1 MTATTRDAALSALAD
16 LVDSAYAW
24 KTGPSRKLKLW
35 SDVPVTSRPAC
46 FLFEGGL
53 ETYAWS
59 ESAIPKRVIEAKIF
73 AYLNANDRAV
83 IGASLLDGV
92 MDALDSAFMPK
103 GADAVLGRNTLDGHV
118 YSCRIDGKVLKD
130 PGDFDGDALLIVPVK
145 LVLP

>member
-16 LVDSAYAW
+16 LLGSAYAW

-35 SDVPVTSRPAC
+35 SDVPVTNRPAC

-53 ETYAWS
+53 ETYTWS
-59 ESAIPKRVIEAKIF
+59 EGAVPKRVIEAKVF
-73 AYLNANDRAV
+73 AYLNVNDRAV

-92 MDALDSAFMPK
+92 MDALDSAFMPR
-103 GADAVLGRNTLDGHV
+103 GADAVLGRNTLDGTV
-118 YSCRIDGKVLKD
+118 YSCRIDGKILKD